1 MNEVR
6 LFGTLTKDPNIRH
19 AERVDGYDVA
29 RFTVRVEQGERED
42 RKNYADNINVVA
54 FRKVAELVEKKL
66 RKDMAV
72 IVLGHIHA
80 SFYTNRDGERVF
92 SQDIVVDKIDI
103 VTDKGVENMLRKQCR
118 QCLKQWEI
126 CLFQSLSIKKGE
138 MKNEV
143 WC

>member
-6 LFGTLTKDPNIRH
+6 LFGILTKDPNIRH
-19 AERVDGYDVA
+19 AEREDGYDVA

-42 RKNYADNINVVA
+42 RKNDADNINVVA

-103 VTDKGVENMLRKQCR
+103 VTAEGLVNMEPEAMQALP
-118 QCLKQWEI
+118 ETA
-126 CLFQSLSIKKGE
+126 E
-138 MKNEV
+138 EYTY
-143 WC
+143 

>member
-19 AERVDGYDVA
+19 AEREDGYDVA

-42 RKNYADNINVVA
+42 GKNYADNINVVA

-80 SFYTNRDGERVF
+80 SFYTNRDGERIF

-103 VTDKGVENMLRKQCR
+103 VTAEGLVNMEPEAMQALP
-118 QCLKQWEI
+118 ETA
-126 CLFQSLSIKKGE
+126 E
-138 MKNEV
+138 EYTY
-143 WC
+143 

>member
-19 AERVDGYDVA
+19 VEREDGYDVA

-42 RKNYADNINVVA
+42 GKNYADNINVVA

-103 VTDKGVENMLRKQCR
+103 VTAEGLVNMEPEAMQALP
-118 QCLKQWEI
+118 ETA
-126 CLFQSLSIKKGE
+126 E
-138 MKNEV
+138 EYTY
-143 WC
+143 

>member
-6 LFGTLTKDPNIRH
+6 LFGILTKDPNIRH
-19 AERVDGYDVA
+19 AEREDGYDVA
-29 RFTVRVEQGERED
+29 RFTVRVEQGVRED
-42 RKNYADNINVVA
+42 GKNYADNINVGA

-103 VTDKGVENMLRKQCR
+103 VTAEGLVNMEPEAMQALP
-118 QCLKQWEI
+118 ETA
-126 CLFQSLSIKKGE
+126 E
-138 MKNEV
+138 EYTY
-143 WC
+143 

>member
-6 LFGTLTKDPNIRH
+6 LFGILTKDPNIRH
-19 AERVDGYDVA
+19 AEREDGYDVA

-42 RKNYADNINVVA
+42 GKNYADNINVVA

-72 IVLGHIHA
+72 IVLGHVHA

-103 VTDKGVENMLRKQCR
+103 VTAEGLVNMEPEAMQALP
-118 QCLKQWEI
+118 ETA
-126 CLFQSLSIKKGE
+126 E
-138 MKNEV
+138 EYTY
-143 WC
+143 

>member
-19 AERVDGYDVA
+19 AEREDGYDVA

-42 RKNYADNINVVA
+42 GKNYADNINVVA

-92 SQDIVVDKIDI
+92 SQDIVVDKLDI
-103 VTDKGVENMLRKQCR
+103 VTAEGLVNMEPEAIQALP
-118 QCLKQWEI
+118 ETA
-126 CLFQSLSIKKGE
+126 E
-138 MKNEV
+138 EYTY
-143 WC
+143 

>member
-6 LFGTLTKDPNIRH
+6 LFGTLTKDPHIRH
-19 AERVDGYDVA
+19 AEREDGYDVA

-42 RKNYADNINVVA
+42 GKNYADNINVVA
-54 FRKVAELVEKKL
+54 FRKAAELVEKKL

-103 VTDKGVENMLRKQCR
+103 VTAEGLVNMEPEAMQALP
-118 QCLKQWEI
+118 ETA
-126 CLFQSLSIKKGE
+126 E
-138 MKNEV
+138 EYTY
-143 WC
+143 

>member
-19 AERVDGYDVA
+19 AEREDGYDVA

-72 IVLGHIHA
+72 IVLGHVHA

-103 VTDKGVENMLRKQCR
+103 VTAEGLVKMEPEAMQALP
-118 QCLKQWEI
+118 ETA
-126 CLFQSLSIKKGE
+126 E
-138 MKNEV
+138 EYTY
-143 WC
+143 

>member
-1 MNEVR
+1 M
-6 LFGTLTKDPNIRH
+6 
-19 AERVDGYDVA
+19 A

-42 RKNYADNINVVA
+42 GKNYADNINVVA

-66 RKDMAV
+66 RKNMAV

-103 VTDKGVENMLRKQCR
+103 VTAEGLVNMEPEAMQALP
-118 QCLKQWEI
+118 ETA
-126 CLFQSLSIKKGE
+126 E
-138 MKNEV
+138 EYTY
-143 WC
+143 

>member
-19 AERVDGYDVA
+19 AEREDGYDVA

-42 RKNYADNINVVA
+42 GKNYADNINVVA

-103 VTDKGVENMLRKQCR
+103 VTAEGLVNMEPEAMQALP
-118 QCLKQWEI
+118 EI
-126 CLFQSLSIKKGE
+126 AE
-138 MKNEV
+138 EYTY
-143 WC
+143 

>member
-19 AERVDGYDVA
+19 AEREDGYDVA

-42 RKNYADNINVVA
+42 GKNYADNINVVA

-103 VTDKGVENMLRKQCR
+103 VTAEGLVNMEPEAMQAMP
-118 QCLKQWEI
+118 ETA
-126 CLFQSLSIKKGE
+126 E
-138 MKNEV
+138 EYTY
-143 WC
+143 

>member
-6 LFGTLTKDPNIRH
+6 LFGILTKDPNIRH
-19 AERVDGYDVA
+19 AEREDGYDVA

-42 RKNYADNINVVA
+42 GKNYADNINVVA
-54 FRKVAELVEKKL
+54 FRKVAEMVEKKL

-72 IVLGHIHA
+72 IVLGHVHA

-103 VTDKGVENMLRKQCR
+103 VTAEGLVNMEPEAMQALP
-118 QCLKQWEI
+118 ETA
-126 CLFQSLSIKKGE
+126 E
-138 MKNEV
+138 EYTY
-143 WC
+143 

>member
-19 AERVDGYDVA
+19 AEREDGYDVA

-42 RKNYADNINVVA
+42 GKNYADNINVVA

-103 VTDKGVENMLRKQCR
+103 VTAEGHVNMKPEAMQALP
-118 QCLKQWEI
+118 ETA
-126 CLFQSLSIKKGE
+126 E
-138 MKNEV
+138 EYTY
-143 WC
+143 

>member
-6 LFGTLTKDPNIRH
+6 LFGILTKDPNIRH
-19 AERVDGYDVA
+19 AEREDGYDVA

-42 RKNYADNINVVA
+42 GKNYADNINVVA

-103 VTDKGVENMLRKQCR
+103 VTAEGLVNMEPEAMQALP
-118 QCLKQWEI
+118 ETA
-126 CLFQSLSIKKGE
+126 E
-138 MKNEV
+138 EYTY
-143 WC
+143 

>member
-6 LFGTLTKDPNIRH
+6 QFGTLTKDPNIRH
-19 AERVDGYDVA
+19 AEREDGYDVA
-29 RFTVRVEQGERED
+29 RFTVRVEQGVRED
-42 RKNYADNINVVA
+42 GKNYADNINVVA

-72 IVLGHIHA
+72 IVLGHVHA

-103 VTDKGVENMLRKQCR
+103 VTVEGLVNMEPEAMQALP
-118 QCLKQWEI
+118 ETA
-126 CLFQSLSIKKGE
+126 E
-138 MKNEV
+138 EYTY
-143 WC
+143 

>member
-19 AERVDGYDVA
+19 AEREDGYDVA
-29 RFTVRVEQGERED
+29 RFTVRVEQGGRED
-42 RKNYADNINVVA
+42 GKNYADNINVVA

-103 VTDKGVENMLRKQCR
+103 VTAEGLVNMEPEAMQALP
-118 QCLKQWEI
+118 ETA
-126 CLFQSLSIKKGE
+126 E
-138 MKNEV
+138 EYTY
-143 WC
+143 

>member
-19 AERVDGYDVA
+19 AEREDGYDVA

-42 RKNYADNINVVA
+42 GKNYADNINVVA
-54 FRKVAELVEKKL
+54 FRKVAEMVEKKL

-103 VTDKGVENMLRKQCR
+103 VTAEGLVNMEPEAMQALP
-118 QCLKQWEI
+118 ETA
-126 CLFQSLSIKKGE
+126 E
-138 MKNEV
+138 EYTY
-143 WC
+143 

>member
-19 AERVDGYDVA
+19 AEREDGYDVA

-42 RKNYADNINVVA
+42 GKNYADNINVVA

-103 VTDKGVENMLRKQCR
+103 VTAEGLVNMEPEAMQALP
-118 QCLKQWEI
+118 ETT
-126 CLFQSLSIKKGE
+126 E
-138 MKNEV
+138 EYTY
-143 WC
+143 

>member
-19 AERVDGYDVA
+19 AEREDGYDVA

-42 RKNYADNINVVA
+42 GKNYADNINVVA

-103 VTDKGVENMLRKQCR
+103 VTADGLVNMEPEAMQALP
-118 QCLKQWEI
+118 ETA
-126 CLFQSLSIKKGE
+126 E
-138 MKNEV
+138 EYTY
-143 WC
+143 

>member
-19 AERVDGYDVA
+19 AEREDGYDVA

-42 RKNYADNINVVA
+42 GKNYADNINVVA

-103 VTDKGVENMLRKQCR
+103 ATAEGLVNMEPEAMQALP
-118 QCLKQWEI
+118 ETA
-126 CLFQSLSIKKGE
+126 E
-138 MKNEV
+138 EYTY
-143 WC
+143 

>member
-19 AERVDGYDVA
+19 AEREDGYDVA
-29 RFTVRVEQGERED
+29 RFTVRVEQGARED
-42 RKNYADNINVVA
+42 GKNYADNINVVA

-66 RKDMAV
+66 KKDMAV
-72 IVLGHIHA
+72 IVLGHVHA

-103 VTDKGVENMLRKQCR
+103 VTAEGLVNMEPDAMQ
-118 QCLKQWEI
+118 
-126 CLFQSLSIKKGE
+126 
-138 MKNEV
+138 EV
-143 WC
+143 TETAEEYTY

>member
-6 LFGTLTKDPNIRH
+6 LFGILTKDPNIRH
-19 AERVDGYDVA
+19 AEREDGYDVA
-29 RFTVRVEQGERED
+29 RFTVRVEQGARED
-42 RKNYADNINVVA
+42 GKNYADNISVVA

-72 IVLGHIHA
+72 IVLGHVHA

-103 VTDKGVENMLRKQCR
+103 VTAEGLVNMEPEAMQALP
-118 QCLKQWEI
+118 ETA
-126 CLFQSLSIKKGE
+126 E
-138 MKNEV
+138 EYTY
-143 WC
+143 

>member
-6 LFGTLTKDPNIRH
+6 LFGILTKDPNIRH
-19 AERVDGYDVA
+19 AEREDGYDVA

-42 RKNYADNINVVA
+42 GKNYADNINVVA

-66 RKDMAV
+66 KKDMAV
-72 IVLGHIHA
+72 IVLGHVHA

-103 VTDKGVENMLRKQCR
+103 VTAEGLVNMEPEAMQALP
-118 QCLKQWEI
+118 ETA
-126 CLFQSLSIKKGE
+126 E
-138 MKNEV
+138 EYTY
-143 WC
+143 

>member
-19 AERVDGYDVA
+19 AEREDGYDVA

-42 RKNYADNINVVA
+42 GKSYADNINVVA

-72 IVLGHIHA
+72 IVLGHVHA

-103 VTDKGVENMLRKQCR
+103 VTAEGLVNMEPEAMQALP
-118 QCLKQWEI
+118 ETA
-126 CLFQSLSIKKGE
+126 E
-138 MKNEV
+138 EYTY
-143 WC
+143 

>member
-1 MNEVR
+1 MNAVR

-19 AERVDGYDVA
+19 AEREDGYDVA

-103 VTDKGVENMLRKQCR
+103 VTAEGLVNMEPEAMQALP
-118 QCLKQWEI
+118 ETA
-126 CLFQSLSIKKGE
+126 E
-138 MKNEV
+138 EYTY
-143 WC
+143 

>member
-6 LFGTLTKDPNIRH
+6 LFGILTKDPNIRH
-19 AERVDGYDVA
+19 AEREDGYDVA

-42 RKNYADNINVVA
+42 GKSYADNINVVA

-66 RKDMAV
+66 KKDMAV

-92 SQDIVVDKIDI
+92 CQDIVVDKIDI
-103 VTDKGVENMLRKQCR
+103 VTAEGLVNMEPEAMQALP
-118 QCLKQWEI
+118 ETA
-126 CLFQSLSIKKGE
+126 E
-138 MKNEV
+138 EYTY
-143 WC
+143 

>member
-6 LFGTLTKDPNIRH
+6 LFGILTKDPNIRH
-19 AERVDGYDVA
+19 AEREDGYDVA

-42 RKNYADNINVVA
+42 GKSYADNINVVA

-103 VTDKGVENMLRKQCR
+103 VTAEGLVNMEPEAMQALP
-118 QCLKQWEI
+118 ETD
-126 CLFQSLSIKKGE
+126 E
-138 MKNEV
+138 EYTY
-143 WC
+143 

>member
-19 AERVDGYDVA
+19 AEREDGYDVA

-42 RKNYADNINVVA
+42 GKNYADNINVVA

-103 VTDKGVENMLRKQCR
+103 VTAEGLVNMEPEAMQALP
-118 QCLKQWEI
+118 ETA
-126 CLFQSLSIKKGE
+126 E
-138 MKNEV
+138 EYTD
-143 WC
+143 

>member
-19 AERVDGYDVA
+19 AEREDGYNVA

-42 RKNYADNINVVA
+42 GKNYADNINVVA

-103 VTDKGVENMLRKQCR
+103 VTAEGLVNMEPEAMQAMP
-118 QCLKQWEI
+118 ETA
-126 CLFQSLSIKKGE
+126 E
-138 MKNEV
+138 EYTY
-143 WC
+143 

>member
-19 AERVDGYDVA
+19 AEREDGYDVA
-29 RFTVRVEQGERED
+29 RFTVRVEQGARED
-42 RKNYADNINVVA
+42 GKNYADNINVVA

-66 RKDMAV
+66 KKDMAV
-72 IVLGHIHA
+72 IVLGHVHA

-103 VTDKGVENMLRKQCR
+103 VTAEGLVNMEPEAMQALP
-118 QCLKQWEI
+118 ETA
-126 CLFQSLSIKKGE
+126 E
-138 MKNEV
+138 EYTY
-143 WC
+143 

>member
-19 AERVDGYDVA
+19 AEREDGYDVA
-29 RFTVRVEQGERED
+29 RFTVRVEQGARED
-42 RKNYADNINVVA
+42 GKNYADNINVVA

-72 IVLGHIHA
+72 IVLGHVHA

-103 VTDKGVENMLRKQCR
+103 VTDKGVENMAPEAMQTMPETMGDLPFS
-118 QCLKQWEI
+118 EP
-126 CLFQSLSIKKGE
+126 E
-138 MKNEV
+138 Y
-143 WC
+143 